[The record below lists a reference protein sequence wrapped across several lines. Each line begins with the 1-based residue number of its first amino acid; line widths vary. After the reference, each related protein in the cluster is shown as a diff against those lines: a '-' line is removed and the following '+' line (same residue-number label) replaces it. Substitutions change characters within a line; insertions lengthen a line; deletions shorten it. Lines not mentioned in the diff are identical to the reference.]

1 MIIFT
6 QQYLHNQKYQN
17 TEIDLGYPYSVP
29 KQSSMRNHQRQ
40 PSNPVF
46 IYFTSVMRV
55 LIIRSL

>member
-29 KQSSMRNHQRQ
+29 KQSSMRNHQYTCILANLLTQ
-40 PSNPVF
+40 CLFISPV
-46 IYFTSVMRV
+46 
-55 LIIRSL
+55 